1 MSTLPGLTHTLSPLP
16 HAGDDQFFRLGLAEK
31 DSVATT
37 RDGGRIVMRPGD
49 LIFCDPG
56 RQRSPRFPDACGMTV
71 FRLPRSY
78 LELSEADW
86 DQLTGTRVAGDAGL
100 GGLVSDF
107 LSVLSAGADTH
118 APQVIHQLT
127 RNTVDL
133 LVVLVMELLQGAQ
146 RNDPAGPSARDEML
160 SHVRAYIEQHLPDPD
175 LSPQSIARA
184 NHISVR
190 YLHKL
195 FQADGITVGQ
205 WVRQRRLDCC
215 RRDLSR
221 APNRRIT
228 VAAVAH
234 RWGFTSAAHFSR
246 VFRATYGMTPTDWQ
260 ALGGCR
266 RVRPTCS
273 S

>member
-1 MSTLPGLTHTLSPLP
+1 MSTLPGRTHTLSPLP
-16 HAGDDQFFRLGLAEK
+16 HGGDGQFFRLGLAEK

-37 RDGGRIVMRPGD
+37 QDGGRTVMRPGD

-56 RQRSPRFPDACGMTV
+56 RQRSPRLPDAGGMTV

-78 LELSEADW
+78 LQLSEADW
-86 DQLTGTRVAGDAGL
+86 DRLTGTKVAGDAGL
-100 GGLVSDF
+100 GGLVSNF
-107 LSVLSAGADTH
+107 LSALSAGADAHT
-118 APQVIHQLT
+118 PQVIHQLT
-127 RNTVDL
+127 RNAVDL
-133 LVVLVMELLQGAQ
+133 LVVLVMELLQGSQ
-146 RNDPAGPSARDEML
+146 GNVPALPQARDEML
-160 SHVRAYIEQHLPDPD
+160 SQVRAHIEQHLPDPGMT
-175 LSPQSIARA
+175 PQSIARA

-195 FQADGITVGQ
+195 FQGDGTTVGQ
-205 WVRQRRLDCC
+205 WVRQRRLECC

-221 APNRRIT
+221 APHRRIT

-246 VFRATYGMTPTDWQ
+246 VFRAAYGMSPTDWQ
-260 ALGGCR
+260 TLA
-266 RVRPTCS
+266 S